1 MADKT
6 FVAHALPHAH
16 DATASST
23 GLFLVG
29 FVVFLVIALIAQML
43 AMQWRSWLP
52 GAEGEKTMIGG
63 VKAAVHT
70 FMSHIP

>member
-16 DATASST
+16 DSASST
-23 GLFLVG
+23 GLFLAG

-43 AMQWRSWLP
+43 AMQWRTWLP
-52 GAEGEKTMIGG
+52 GAESEKSMIGG

>member
-6 FVAHALPHAH
+6 LLAHGLPHAH
-16 DATASST
+16 DVSSST
-23 GLFLVG
+23 GLFLAS

-43 AMQWRSWLP
+43 AMKWRSWLP
-52 GAEGEKTMIGG
+52 GAESEKSMIGG

>member
-6 FVAHALPHAH
+6 LVAHAVQAGQ
-16 DATASST
+16 DGSSST
-23 GLFLVG
+23 GLFLAS
-29 FVVFLVIALIAQML
+29 FVVFLVIALVAQML

-52 GAEGEKTMIGG
+52 GAEGEKSMIGG

>member
-16 DATASST
+16 DATSST
-23 GLFLVG
+23 GLFLAG

-52 GAEGEKTMIGG
+52 GAEGEKSMIGG